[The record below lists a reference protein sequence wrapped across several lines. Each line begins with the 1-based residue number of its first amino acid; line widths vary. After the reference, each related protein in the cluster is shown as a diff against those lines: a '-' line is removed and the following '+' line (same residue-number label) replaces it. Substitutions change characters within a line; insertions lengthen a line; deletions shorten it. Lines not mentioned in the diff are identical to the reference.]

1 MTKDHLVPGG
11 KSLTGGNTH
20 SPRINVAVPADW
32 KTELDQIAR
41 EQGTGTSKLVRRII
55 GDWLAARRNG

>member
-11 KSLTGGNTH
+11 KSLSGDGSH

-32 KTELDQIAR
+32 KAELDQAAR
-41 EQGTGTSKLVRRII
+41 DQGTGTSKLVRKII
-55 GDWLAARRNG
+55 GDWLAARRR